1 MLKKSDFS
9 KLELPKL
16 STFNLEYYRYM
27 DRDFLGERVSIPVLS
42 RTPSRLGLFSLLVSS
57 GNNVVLDSF
66 SEENL
71 DFLSKNIFCPSLVS
85 SHEEDPNDKTLTGL
99 NLDMIPFMRVI
110 DRFLYF
116 VFYGGIRYV
125 YGNVMEDIRSAWYS
139 KQDTIVISKKYPSSK
154 IWHSF
159 NLEVYN
165 TGILASSLV
174 DMGIG
179 GADSNL
185 GFLEFSGIMQN
196 LLNDRFHKYNHK
208 ELRIITPSTVT
219 IGGIPTNEHTMSTS
233 FRLLYQVVLSLLER
247 QNVIDLLVELG
258 ETKRHKF
265 SDYYGETYYKFV
277 DNQH

>member
-1 MLKKSDFS
+1 MLEKSGFS

-16 STFNLEYYRYM
+16 STFNLEYDKYM
-27 DRDFLGERVSIPVLS
+27 DRNFLGERVSIPVLS
-42 RTPSRLGLFSLLVSS
+42 RTPSRLGLFSLLASS
-57 GNNVVLDSF
+57 ENNVVLDSF

-71 DFLSKNIFCPSLVS
+71 DFLSKNIFYPSLIY
-85 SHEEDPNDKTLTGL
+85 SHEEGSNDKTLTGL

-125 YGNVMEDIRSAWYS
+125 YGNVMEDIRSAWHN
-139 KQDTIVISKKYPSSK
+139 KQDNVVISKKYASSK

-159 NLEVYN
+159 NLELYN
-165 TGILASSLV
+165 TGIIGSSLV
-174 DMGIG
+174 D
-179 GADSNL
+179 L
-185 GFLEFSGIMQN
+185 GLDNGNITELKELSEMAQI
-196 LLNDRFHKYNHK
+196 LLNDRFSKYNHK
-208 ELRIITPSTVT
+208 ELKIVTPSNIVV
-219 IGGIPTNEHTMSTS
+219 GDIPTNEHTMSTS

-247 QNVIDLLVELG
+247 QNVIGLLVDLG

-277 DNQH
+277 DNQY